1 MARTLRH
8 PSIGSGPGA
17 SEHVRHSTRERV
29 IDTAEQAGLRPGRLP
44 ARRARGAVRARA
56 LDVLRDGPPW
66 RYLGRLAGVCVAVL
80 WVGGAVAYLGLPLG
94 GALRALSVPASA
106 GVSVLGGY
114 LGFRRLVGL
123 RRRSPAA

>member
-17 SEHVRHSTRERV
+17 SEHVRHSTREQV
-29 IDTAEQAGLRPGRLP
+29 IDTAEQAGLRPGRSP
-44 ARRARGAVRARA
+44 ARRERGAVRARA
-56 LDVLRDGPPW
+56 LELLRDGPPW
-66 RYLGRLAGVCVAVL
+66 RYLGRLTGVCVVVL
-80 WVGGAVAYLGLPLG
+80 WVGGAALHLGLPFG
-94 GALRALSVPASA
+94 GALRTLSVPASA
-106 GVSVLGGY
+106 GFSVLGGY